1 MDALPKSLLNAMG
14 AVTDYVY
21 DCTTMVLQ
29 DTDEGYLEFRNSIG
43 HLTKMNCNSNSVSE
57 TIRQWANHIA
67 DNTLFSCQSGYEI

>member
-57 TIRQWANHIA
+57 TLRQWANHIA